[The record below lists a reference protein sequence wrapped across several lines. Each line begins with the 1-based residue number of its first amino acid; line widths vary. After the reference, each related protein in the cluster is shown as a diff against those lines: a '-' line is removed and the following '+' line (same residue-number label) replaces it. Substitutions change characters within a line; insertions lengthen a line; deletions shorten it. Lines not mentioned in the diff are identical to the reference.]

1 MNDRKDFSYWF
12 LRLGPILFIVLALL
26 AGTITSYSRTSNDV
40 KDPNVYLD
48 EETCYAGGIYIKANK
63 ISVIESKEEYDEDGD
78 KLSPY
83 TLRIGI
89 SIQRRG
95 GNFWTGVNKI
105 RSNNFTLKS
114 VNLESK
120 SKMGVFIEC
129 LFKAT
134 VSAAIDVALGDVN
147 IIGETLN
154 FVEEYTLESIEN
166 AQNSS
171 VDFKPI
177 KCSKGQFEPYKPK
190 DGDEP
195 REHMLEFP
203 IKQEYLESKNL
214 IVLAI
219 DQATHVEQ
227 RIFLTKRPNLS

>member
-1 MNDRKDFSYWF
+1 MNEKKSFSYWF
-12 LRLGPILFIVLALL
+12 LRFGPLLLILIAFATTAL
-26 AGTITSYSRTSNDV
+26 TTYSNTSNDV

-63 ISVIESKEEYDEDGD
+63 ISVIQNDEEFDDDGD

-83 TLRIGI
+83 TLRIGV

-95 GNFWTGVNKI
+95 GSFWTGVNKI
-105 RSNNFTLKS
+105 KSNNFTLKS
-114 VNLESK
+114 VNLKSK
-120 SKMGVFIEC
+120 SKMGVFIES

-134 VSAAIDVALGDVN
+134 ISAAIDIALGDAN
-147 IIGETLN
+147 IIGETLS

-166 AQNSS
+166 AGNSS

-177 KCSKGQFEPYKPK
+177 KCSKGQFKPYKPK

-195 REHMLEFP
+195 REHLLEFP
-203 IKQEYLESKNL
+203 IKQEYLESNNL

-219 DQATHVEQ
+219 NQASHIEQ
-227 RIFLTKRPNLS
+227 RIFLTKRPNIG